1 MKKATFPSEGLTL
14 VGNLFLPQNYQ
25 EGTKLPAILITGSWT
40 TVKEQMPNLYA
51 QKLADEG
58 FIAFTFDFRTFGES
72 EGEPRTYESPERKII
87 DIKHALAFLKTLPEV
102 DTERIYG
109 LGICAS
115 AGYMA
120 GAAGEGSP
128 MKKMALVAPWL
139 HNKEIVKL
147 IYGGEEGVTTL
158 IAKGKE
164 AKAKYAQEGISDK
177 VPMASLTDSDA
188 PLFGN
193 WDYYLN
199 PSRGAIKQWAN
210 EFNVMSWVEW
220 LTFDGVKVGERIS
233 IPTLLVHSKDAAV
246 PMGAE
251 QFYEKLNAKKH
262 FYWTSGTQFDF
273 YDQPQKVDES
283 IKQVV
288 DWLK

>member
-1 MKKATFPSEGLTL
+1 MKKVPFKSEGLSL
-14 VGNLFLPQNYQ
+14 AGNLFVPENYQ
-25 EGTKLPAILITGSWT
+25 EGTKLPTVVVTGSWT

-51 QKLADEG
+51 QKLADKG
-58 FIAFTFDFRTFGES
+58 FIGFTFDFRTFGES
-72 EGEPRTYESPERKII
+72 EGEPRNYESPERKIE
-87 DIKHALAFLKTLPEV
+87 DIKNAFSFLQTIPEV
-102 DTERIYG
+102 DYNQMYG

-120 GAAGEGSP
+120 RASSEGVP
-128 MKKMALVAPWL
+128 IEKVALIAPWL
-139 HNKEIVKL
+139 HNQEIVKL
-147 IYGGEEGVTTL
+147 IYGGEAGANDL

-164 AKAKYAQEGISDK
+164 AKKKYSQTGISDT
-177 VPMASLTDSDA
+177 VPMASLTDANA

-199 PSRGAIKQWAN
+199 PNRGAIKEWAN

-220 LTFDGVKVGERIS
+220 LTFDGVKAGEKIK

-251 QFYEKLNAKKH
+251 QFYQNLKVDKRFH
-262 FYWTSGTQFDF
+262 WTSGNQFDF
-273 YDQPQKVDES
+273 YDLPDKVDES

-288 DWLK
+288 EWFK